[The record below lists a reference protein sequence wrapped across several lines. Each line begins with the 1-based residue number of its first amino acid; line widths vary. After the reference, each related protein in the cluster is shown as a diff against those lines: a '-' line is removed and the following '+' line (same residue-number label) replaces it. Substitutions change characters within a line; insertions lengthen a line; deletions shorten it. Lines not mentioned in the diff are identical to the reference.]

1 MQTAASVLPQTMPT
15 SRHPCDLSVIIV
27 NYNVRELLEEALRSV
42 CRASRGLDVEIFVV
56 DNNSAD
62 GSVEMIQT
70 EFPHV
75 HLITNAENLGFSRAN
90 NQAIRQARGRYLL
103 LLNPDTL
110 IQEDT
115 LRVMVDFLETHPEV
129 GAAGC
134 KILNPDGTFAPESR
148 RAFPTPAVAFY
159 RLTGLSRLFPQSRRF
174 GRYNLTYLSPDE
186 ETEVDALSGSCM
198 FVRHAALY
206 FSRTAYERL
215 CLQGLGPVAHLL
227 PEGLQPEGG
236 AGLLDED
243 FFMYGEDL
251 DWCYRIQQ
259 AGWKIVYTPR
269 TQIIHYKGESTKKG
283 ELRYV
288 RLFYGAMVQFVE
300 KHFRDRYAPLFLLL
314 LRLGIGLRAGFSV
327 LHRGLRRLAPLGLDG
342 VLTAT
347 IVALV
352 GWLRSMAAGRALA
365 ELFLL
370 SVVPAYA
377 ISTIA
382 GIALQR
388 GYHRSRL
395 GHLRPVAYG
404 VFLSLLFMGTLSFFV
419 PDIAFSRIVVLL
431 SAPFVAAA
439 LVGWRLAWSRR
450 HKHRPQRALLVG
462 PADEARR
469 LHLLLE
475 TAPWPPFT
483 LIGYVSPHTESPTSS
498 ELPCL
503 GELRHLRD
511 LVRLHAVDTVVFA
524 TGGLT
529 HTLVLQL
536 IQQLRDLPLQ
546 FKILPEGRTHVI
558 GKARIDALDVA
569 PILDAES
576 ALPTLRSLHVSRA
589 LECGLA
595 LVGLSILPLL
605 RLGARWQGSGKTLDR
620 LGHRL
625 RGLREVLAGRRALIG
640 YHESEQALL
649 PPEWGLRPGVF
660 AVSEARPQAART
672 PEDVR
677 RLYAYYVQ
685 QRSLGFDLSLLYR
698 ILQQTLR
705 SSPS

>member
-1 MQTAASVLPQTMPT
+1 MKPAALVSAQTLSID
-15 SRHPCDLSVIIV
+15 RRPCDLSIIIV

-42 CRASRGLDVEIFVV
+42 CRASRDLDVEIFVV

-62 GSVEMIQT
+62 GSVEMVQS
-70 EFPHV
+70 EFPQV
-75 HLITNAENLGFSRAN
+75 QLIANVENVGFSRAN

-110 IQEDT
+110 VQEDT
-115 LRVMVDFLETHPEV
+115 LRVMIDFLDAHPEV

-148 RAFPTPAVAFY
+148 RSFPTPAVAFY
-159 RLTGLSRLFPQSRRF
+159 RLIGLSRLFPRSRRF

-206 FSRTAYERL
+206 FSRPAYERL
-215 CLQGLGPVAHLL
+215 CLQRLGPVAHLL
-227 PEGLQPEGG
+227 PDGLQPEGG
-236 AGLLDED
+236 AGLLDEH

-288 RLFYGAMVQFVE
+288 RLFYGAMLQFVT
-300 KHFRDRYAPLFLLL
+300 KHFQDRYPPLFLSL
-314 LRLGIGLRAGFSV
+314 LRIGIGLRAGLSM
-327 LHRGLRRLAPLGLDG
+327 LHRGLQRVAPLILDG
-342 VLTAT
+342 LLTAS
-347 IVALV
+347 IVVLI
-352 GWLRSMAAGRALA
+352 GWLRSKAAGRTLA

-377 ISTIA
+377 VSTIA

-388 GYHRSRL
+388 GYQIRRRW
-395 GHLRPVAYG
+395 HLRPVAYG
-404 VFLSLLFMGTLSFFV
+404 VLLSLLFMGTLSFFV
-419 PDIAFSRIVVLL
+419 PDIAFSRMVVLV
-431 SAPFVAAA
+431 SAPFVAVA
-439 LVGWRLAWSRR
+439 LMGWRLVWRRR
-450 HKHRPQRALLVG
+450 HEHRPQRAVLVG

-469 LHLLLE
+469 LHTLLE

-483 LIGYVSPHTESPTSS
+483 LIGYVAPNPEAAGVC

-503 GELRHLRD
+503 GQLRHLRD
-511 LVRLHAVDTVVFA
+511 LVRLHAIDTVVFA

-546 FKILPEGRTHVI
+546 FKILPEGRAHVI
-558 GKARIDALDVA
+558 GKARIDALEIA
-569 PILDAES
+569 PILDAEN
-576 ALPTLRSLHVSRA
+576 ALPTLRSLHLSRA

-595 LVGLSILPLL
+595 LVGLAFLPLL
-605 RLGARWQGSGKTLDR
+605 RLGARWQGPGRALER
-620 LGHRL
+620 LACRL
-625 RGLREVLAGRRALIG
+625 RGLREVVAGRRALIG
-640 YHESEQALL
+640 CREQEQTLL

-672 PEDVR
+672 PEELR

-685 QRSLGFDLSLLYR
+685 QRSLGLDARLLYR
-698 ILQQTLR
+698 IVQQTLR
-705 SSPS
+705 PSPL